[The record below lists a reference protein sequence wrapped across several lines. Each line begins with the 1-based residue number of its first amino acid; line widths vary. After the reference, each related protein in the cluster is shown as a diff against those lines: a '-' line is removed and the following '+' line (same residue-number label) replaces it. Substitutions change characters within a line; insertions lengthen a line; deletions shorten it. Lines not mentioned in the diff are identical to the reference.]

1 MRLADRERLA
11 SQVFNHLTHQIS
23 SGAFEPGAALP
34 AESALAEQYN
44 VSKPV
49 IREALTQL
57 AAFGMVQISQGRPAR
72 VLGVNAA
79 PLAEFFRL
87 AMVASG
93 QGLREAIEL
102 RRALESQIA
111 VLAAQRR
118 EPDGLAAMAQALD
131 EMQSCPAEEVARWA
145 QLDCAFH
152 LGLARAAGNRLM
164 LHLMEALTGPIRQS
178 IEIITAQR
186 DLSGDRS
193 VTLARHRHIHAAVEH
208 GDVPGARA
216 AMASHFAASAA
227 VVDAVLGD
235 PSRLAPVRRQSP
247 PESTVPPVQSASKRR
262 PRTARHPKETP

>member
-23 SGAFEPGAALP
+23 SGAFEPGEALP

-111 VLAAQRR
+111 VLAAERR
-118 EPDGLAAMAQALD
+118 EPDGIAAMAQALD

-193 VTLARHRHIHAAVEH
+193 ATLARHRGIHVAVER
-208 GDVPGARA
+208 GDVPAARA
-216 AMASHFAASAA
+216 AMASHFAASAT

-235 PSRLAPVRRQSP
+235 PSRLAPARRQSAA
-247 PESTVPPVQSASKRR
+247 ESPVPPVQSAPKRR

>member
-23 SGAFEPGAALP
+23 SGAFEPGETLP

-57 AAFGMVQISQGRPAR
+57 ATFGMVQISQGRPAR
-72 VLGVNAA
+72 VLGLNAA
-79 PLAEFFRL
+79 PLAAFFRL

-93 QGLREAIEL
+93 QGLREAVEL
-102 RRALESQIA
+102 RRALETQIA
-111 VLAAQRR
+111 VLAAERR
-118 EPDGLAAMAQALD
+118 EPEGVAAMAQALR
-131 EMQSCPAEEVARWA
+131 EMQTCEDDVARWA

-152 LGLARAAGNRLM
+152 LGLAQAAGNRLM
-164 LHLMEALTGPIRQS
+164 LHLMEALAGPIRQS

-193 VTLARHRHIHAAVEH
+193 ATLARHRGIYVAVER
-208 GDVPGARA
+208 GDIPGARA
-216 AMASHFAASAA
+216 AMASHFAASSL
-227 VVDAVLGD
+227 VVAAVLGD
-235 PSRLAPVRRQSP
+235 PSRLAPSRRQSA
-247 PESTVPPVQSASKRR
+247 PVQDPGQSGRR
-262 PRTARHPKETP
+262 RTNATGQPKETP

>member
-23 SGAFEPGAALP
+23 SGAFEAGETLP

-79 PLAEFFRL
+79 PLAAFFRL

-93 QGLREAIEL
+93 QGLREAVEL

-111 VLAAQRR
+111 VLAAERR
-118 EPDGLAAMAQALD
+118 EPEGVAAMAQALRD
-131 EMQSCPAEEVARWA
+131 MQACGDDVVRWA
-145 QLDCAFH
+145 QLDWSFH

-164 LHLMEALTGPIRQS
+164 LHLMEALAGPIRQS

-186 DLSGDRS
+186 DLSSDRS
-193 VTLARHRHIHAAVEH
+193 LTLARHRGIHAAVER
-208 GDVPGARA
+208 GDVPAARA
-216 AMASHFAASAA
+216 AMASHFAASSP

-235 PSRLAPVRRQSP
+235 PSRLAPSRRQAEP
-247 PESTVPPVQSASKRR
+247 APRKVTRRR
-262 PRTARHPKETP
+262 PSAIGPSKETR

>member
-11 SQVFNHLTHQIS
+11 SQVFNHLTQQIS
-23 SGAFEPGAALP
+23 SGGFEPGDPLP
-34 AESALAEQYN
+34 SESALAEQYN

-57 AAFGMVQISQGRPAR
+57 SAFGMVQVSQGRPAR

-93 QGLREAIEL
+93 QGLREALEL
-102 RRALESQIA
+102 RRALETQIA
-111 VLAAQRR
+111 VLAAERR
-118 EPDGLAAMAQALD
+118 GPDGIAAMQQAIADMQACGDDVAQW
-131 EMQSCPAEEVARWA
+131 AR
-145 QLDCAFH
+145 LDCAFH

-164 LHLMEALTGPIRQS
+164 LHLMEALAGPIRQS

-193 VTLARHRHIHAAVEH
+193 ATLWRHHRIAEAVAR
-208 GDVPGARA
+208 GDTNAARA
-216 AMASHFAASAA
+216 AIAGHFAASGP
-227 VVDAVLGD
+227 VVDAVLDD
-235 PSRLAPVRRQSP
+235 PSRLAPRR
-247 PESTVPPVQSASKRR
+247 RR
-262 PRTARHPKETP
+262 RATKETP